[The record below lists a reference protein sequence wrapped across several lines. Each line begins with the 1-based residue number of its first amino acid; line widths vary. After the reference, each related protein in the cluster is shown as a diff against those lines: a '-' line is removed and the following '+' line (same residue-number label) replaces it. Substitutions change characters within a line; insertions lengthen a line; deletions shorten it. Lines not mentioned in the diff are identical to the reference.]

1 MKEWRKNEVK
11 KGKKAIKQDGQRG
24 GQPELTE
31 GNWKTSFLFSFL
43 SLYLK
48 GLLADYH
55 QDNTREVNQDIEMCL
70 KKAYQNLFHLCILT
84 YCWNYQES
92 G

>member
-1 MKEWRKNEVK
+1 MKKWRKNEVK

-31 GNWKTSFLFSFL
+31 GSWKTSFLFSFL

-55 QDNTREVNQDIEMCL
+55 
-70 KKAYQNLFHLCILT
+70 
-84 YCWNYQES
+84 
-92 G
+92 